1 MSLDDR
7 GNSIV
12 RPFGQRLRLGFIVHE
27 PLQLNQETIIPSPPI
42 QYGKDT
48 YSMIYA
54 AYNML
59 ILGHESLIFEVNILH
74 KRYHCNI

>member
-12 RPFGQRLRLGFIVHE
+12 RPFGQRLRLGFIVNELWTLGNYYSESTH
-27 PLQLNQETIIPSPPI
+27 T
-42 QYGKDT
+42 KDT
-48 YSMIYA
+48 YSMMIYA

-59 ILGHESLIFEVNILH
+59 ILGHESLIFEVDILH
-74 KRYHCNI
+74 K